1 MKFLLLVAAAVAL
14 IGFGGYRMM
23 FGEAGVSE
31 EARLTCEASIREEHA
46 GDAES
51 IRILAEKC
59 SDPGMVAMTAARAS
73 GASAQ
78 ETAQQIA
85 AANQGDVASHALNM
99 GMVGVGMGLL
109 FAAVVGQRR
118 RKA

>member
-1 MKFLLLVAAAVAL
+1 MKFLLLVIAAVAL

-23 FGEAGVSE
+23 FGDAGVTP
-31 EARLTCEASIREEHA
+31 EARMACEASIRAEHA

-51 IRILAEKC
+51 IRLLTEKC

-78 ETAQQIA
+78 ETAQLIA
-85 AANQGDVASHALNM
+85 NANQGDVTSHLLNM
-99 GMVGVGMGLL
+99 GAVGLGIGLL
-109 FAAVVGQRR
+109 FAAVVGMRR
-118 RKA
+118 RAV